1 MCKHLPPVQILFL
14 NTRAKKQ
21 LVRTIITLIIISTN
35 SNLNGKS
42 DGCTAL
48 SLAVSFDDQTTK
60 CASRE
65 CENVSRQ
72 RCGTN
77 DHQPHPPSR
86 WLLDL
91 AEDQFIPY
99 AVVPDY
105 PLLDFRFLR
114 PHPQAEYQL
123 FQAWVLKFSLDLQ
136 NADWWLCTLYLKRLI
151 ERTSLV
157 VAVFSLATNGWTN
170 YDRTLFI

>member
-1 MCKHLPPVQILFL
+1 MFFERKVCKYFFSTQEGRKNV
-14 NTRAKKQ
+14 
-21 LVRTIITLIIISTN
+21 LIIVSIN

-42 DGCTAL
+42 DRCTAF
-48 SLAVSFDDQTTK
+48 SLAVSFHDQTSQCT
-60 CASRE
+60 SGE

-77 DHQPHPPSR
+77 DHQPHPPTR

-91 AEDQFIPY
+91 AEHQFIPY

-105 PLLDFRFLR
+105 PFLDFCLLR

-136 NADWWLCTLYLKRLI
+136 NADRWLFTLYLKRLI
-151 ERTSLV
+151 ERASLV
-157 VAVFSLATNGWTN
+157 ALFSLATNGWTN